1 MYIKRLSAINMGPIN
16 DVSITFPFD
25 ESENP
30 KPVIIV
36 GENGTGKTTLLS
48 NVVDSLYELAE
59 KAFNDVTKSDS
70 GSGHQYFKAISPS
83 EIQIGKEYMCSIIE
97 YTCPRNPTYSIGYV
111 MKCGSV
117 SADLIK
123 SGNSFCANKKVSWK
137 DTEGYKKAF
146 IEKSE
151 AETIFGRSVFC
162 YFGPDRYEKPAWMG
176 KRYYQQDEDIHPSIR
191 ERWQGQ
197 LRKPITV
204 HDVNEQTL
212 QWLLDIIADSR
223 CDIVQKGDQLLVE
236 HKLSISYNEMKAMSI
251 TINAP
256 IQMTEI
262 SWPSSGPAKLIP
274 KPSFSVGKI
283 SSDYDWAFSVYL
295 GDMTIDDF
303 NAYVDKCID
312 KGFEKDYR
320 SEHYFSADKG
330 DDISLTVEYV
340 GFNTI
345 VIRIYDYN
353 QF

>member
-1 MYIKRLSAINMGPIN
+1 
-16 DVSITFPFD
+16 
-25 ESENP
+25 
-30 KPVIIV
+30 
-36 GENGTGKTTLLS
+36 
-48 NVVDSLYELAE
+48 
-59 KAFNDVTKSDS
+59 
-70 GSGHQYFKAISPS
+70 
-83 EIQIGKEYMCSIIE
+83 
-97 YTCPRNPTYSIGYV
+97 
-111 MKCGSV
+111 
-117 SADLIK
+117 
-123 SGNSFCANKKVSWK
+123 
-137 DTEGYKKAF
+137 
-146 IEKSE
+146 
-151 AETIFGRSVFC
+151 
-162 YFGPDRYEKPAWMG
+162 
-176 KRYYQQDEDIHPSIR
+176 
-191 ERWQGQ
+191 
-197 LRKPITV
+197 
-204 HDVNEQTL
+204 
-212 QWLLDIIADSR
+212 
-223 CDIVQKGDQLLVE
+223 
-236 HKLSISYNEMKAMSI
+236 MKAMSI

-345 VIRIYDYN
+345 VISIYDYN

>member
-1 MYIKRLSAINMGPIN
+1 MARGDGIHRTSARNARMKDTDIDNAQAHNEREKSSYVNQDIVPERTPYNVHFKTPTAGYKEMFEQMRSDG
-16 DVSITFPFD
+16 
-25 ESENP
+25 
-30 KPVIIV
+30 VISTR
-36 GENGTGKTTLLS
+36 GLKA
-48 NVVDSLYELAE
+48 DAE
-59 KAFNDVTKSDS
+59 KFGELIFDVNSAYFFNHGGYEFAK
-70 GSGHQYFKAISPS
+70 QYFKAISPS

-223 CDIVQKGDQLLVE
+223 CDIVQKGDQCPMVIVFPPRRFRSFRKHMPFILQRR
-236 HKLSISYNEMKAMSI
+236 SIKQKSKMQS
-251 TINAP
+251 
-256 IQMTEI
+256 
-262 SWPSSGPAKLIP
+262 
-274 KPSFSVGKI
+274 
-283 SSDYDWAFSVYL
+283 
-295 GDMTIDDF
+295 
-303 NAYVDKCID
+303 
-312 KGFEKDYR
+312 
-320 SEHYFSADKG
+320 
-330 DDISLTVEYV
+330 
-340 GFNTI
+340 
-345 VIRIYDYN
+345 IRIQQN
-353 QF
+353 HLS

>member
-59 KAFNDVTKSDS
+59 KAFNDVTKSDG

-111 MKCGSV
+111 MKCGSI

-123 SGNSFCANKKVSWK
+123 SGNSFCANKKISWK

-236 HKLSISYNEMKAMSI
+236 HIDMGSLLLQGTARRNVENI
-251 TINAP
+251 
-256 IQMTEI
+256 MTEA
-262 SWPSSGPAKLIP
+262 SNPVPTPLLGHRCRSSQEITGSPTPFSTSNHCLWICASA
-274 KPSFSVGKI
+274 SFSLSNPNI
-283 SSDYDWAFSVYL
+283 A
-295 GDMTIDDF
+295 
-303 NAYVDKCID
+303 A
-312 KGFEKDYR
+312 
-320 SEHYFSADKG
+320 
-330 DDISLTVEYV
+330 
-340 GFNTI
+340 
-345 VIRIYDYN
+345 
-353 QF
+353 